1 VLTATPMPR
10 KTSNKCE
17 GTKKGSQPNHN
28 FAHNFANDTERR
40 VALVFAEVLCLQWVS
55 PDDDIFTLGGDSFEA
70 VRVALELEKRFQIE
84 FPVERLE
91 HAGRVRELAAW
102 INTHSRATDPIDE

>member
-1 VLTATPMPR
+1 MPR
-10 KTSNKCE
+10 KTSHKGE
-17 GTKKGSQPNHN
+17 AIKKESLPNHD
-28 FAHNFANDTERR
+28 FAQDFANDTERG
-40 VALVFAEVLCLQWVS
+40 VALVFAEVLGLQWVS

-84 FPVERLE
+84 FPVELLE

-102 INTHSRATDPIDE
+102 INAHSRVADPIDE